1 MYLGEQSH
9 ETMKKILKSTPA
21 SIAAF
26 AAVIAA
32 WSLATGCYKNPEFV
46 NPVYDCA
53 CGTVGFNGSDYSLKM
68 AEAVVPD
75 SLEPLSRSYHIVA
88 DLRTAEEVDAH
99 VPAHDL
105 TFRFSFDVLDDDVFY
120 VQQEEIEHLV
130 QVINQGDDIF
140 AVQDFKATDGSIVI
154 DRALS
159 GGPETVDFSLTL
171 RKWVD
176 STLVGLPIEFTGAF
190 TSNIE
195 F

>member
-1 MYLGEQSH
+1 M
-9 ETMKKILKSTPA
+9 MKIFNSTPA

-26 AAVIAA
+26 AALAIT
-32 WSLATGCYKNPEFV
+32 WSLATGCYKSPEFI

-53 CGTVGFNGSDYSLKM
+53 CGSIGFNDSDYNLKM

-88 DLRTAEEVDAH
+88 DLRTADEIDAH
-99 VPAHDL
+99 LPAHDL
-105 TFRFSFDVLDDDVFY
+105 TFRFSFDVLDDEVYY

-130 QVINQGDDIF
+130 QIINQGDDIF
-140 AVQDFKATDGSIVI
+140 GVRDFKATDGSIVI

-159 GGPETVDFSLTL
+159 GGPETVEFNLTL
-171 RKWVD
+171 REWVD
-176 STLVGLPIEFTGAF
+176 STLVGLPVGFTGSF